1 MELIFSTVDN
11 GIRLIKL
18 IGKLDIIGTGEIK
31 TKFMNH
37 CAGDKV
43 RLVVD
48 LSEVDFLASSGV
60 RLLVLAA
67 KSVASRGGKMVILN
81 PIPEIQ
87 TALEMAGIPAI
98 IPIYSHF
105 ESAETILTASERI
118 PFGINIKRFR

>member
-1 MELIFSTVDN
+1 MELQFNTADD

-48 LSEVDFLASSGV
+48 LSEVDFLASIGV
-60 RLLVLAA
+60 RLLVLTA
-67 KSVASRGGKMVILN
+67 KSVSRRGGKMIILN
-81 PIPEIQ
+81 PIPEVQKVI
-87 TALEMAGIPAI
+87 EVAGIPAI

-105 ESAETILTASERI
+105 ESAETVLMAL
-118 PFGINIKRFR
+118 